1 VLIVEDEVGVR
12 SLAGEVLRQRGYHV
26 LEAGDGEE
34 ALTTCRRYAGHID
47 LLLTDAVMPKVSGAN
62 LARQVRSLRPETK
75 VLFMSG
81 FADSALVRHGV
92 ASGEIDCLLKP
103 FGPEALAQAVRQALD
118 APPARGPAGGAP
130 AGSNGKG
137 ASHGGDV
144 AAARSQAG

>member
-1 VLIVEDEVGVR
+1 
-12 SLAGEVLRQRGYHV
+12 V

-34 ALTTCRRYAGHID
+34 ALTTCRRYAGRID
-47 LLLTDAVMPKVSGAN
+47 LLLTDAVMPKISGAN

-118 APPARGPAGGAP
+118 AAPHPARGPAGGAQAP
-130 AGSNGKG
+130 AGRNGNG
-137 ASHGGDV
+137 ASHGED
-144 AAARSQAG
+144 AAAAGERAAQPPAG